1 MDLHDSF
8 EAAQAAEADAIAAA
22 PPLEVR
28 VARRGIAALLFG
40 DDARPALDPSPS
52 ARVTRWR
59 ERMREAGHFASEEHE
74 LRAAIR
80 GLRTREQLLAYEALP
95 REVKR
100 ELARV
105 RARIPLEKR
114 LEAGRIIVAERA
126 PRALPFP
133 IKRATKRA
141 TA

>member
-1 MDLHDSF
+1 
-8 EAAQAAEADAIAAA
+8 
-22 PPLEVR
+22 VN
-28 VARRGIAALLFG
+28 
-40 DDARPALDPSPS
+40 
-52 ARVTRWR
+52 RWR
-59 ERMREAGHFASEEHE
+59 ERMRDAGHFATEDDE

-80 GLRTREQLLAYEALP
+80 GLRTREQLIAYEALP
-95 REVKR
+95 RDVKR

-105 RARIPLEKR
+105 RVRIPLAKR

-133 IKRATKRA
+133 ITRATKRA